1 MVFVDFSLMVRFLEI
16 FLKEFLMKPS
26 LLAVIAGVIGIIA
39 IVSVLLTASQESDVI
54 KIEDELN
61 RELMPIDDEIPEI
74 TDKLDEIEKVAN
86 ENETWTPKQRE
97 WQTSG
102 KFQIDRKEYILGEKI
117 FLRVGA
123 LGLEEKGQVAF
134 LRPLN
139 ATTNIVFMTISFD
152 GVKNEGFNYYLEP
165 RPSKTGGICSK
176 DDIIGKWTVV
186 FRGTDYPNLNFE
198 IIDQILPGDD
208 DLFNQVVC

>member
-1 MVFVDFSLMVRFLEI
+1 MAKFLEI
-16 FLKEFLMKPS
+16 FLKEFHMKSS
-26 LLAVIAGVIGIIA
+26 LLVIAGGIVIII
-39 IVSVLLTASQESDVI
+39 IISVLLISQESNVI

-61 RELMPIDDEIPEI
+61 RDIIPVEDEIPEI
-74 TDKLDEIEKVAN
+74 TDKLDEIEKIAN
-86 ENETWTPKQRE
+86 ENETWKPKDRE

-139 ATTNIVFMTISFD
+139 ETAYKVYLTIPFD
-152 GVKNEGFNYYLEP
+152 GTKTESFNYYLEP
-165 RPSKTGGICSK
+165 RPTKTGGICSK

-186 FRGTDYPNLNFE
+186 FRGTNYPNLDFE

-208 DLFNQVVC
+208 DLFGQVVC

>member
-1 MVFVDFSLMVRFLEI
+1 
-16 FLKEFLMKPS
+16 MKSS
-26 LLAVIAGVIGIIA
+26 LLVITGVIGIIA

-86 ENETWTPKQRE
+86 ENETWKPKQRE

-123 LGLEEKGQVAF
+123 LGLEEKGQIAF
-134 LRPLN
+134 YRPYN
-139 ATTNIVFMTISFD
+139 ETAIKVYQTIPFD
-152 GVKNEGFNYYLEP
+152 GTKTEAFNYYLEP
-165 RPSKTGGICSK
+165 KPSKFQGICSK
-176 DDIIGKWTVV
+176 DDIIGNWLVV
-186 FRGTDYPNLNFE
+186 FRGTNYPNLYFE
-198 IIDQILPGDD
+198 IIDQMLPGETNIAI
-208 DLFNQVVC
+208 FSEVVC